1 MRLTRI
7 IVGIMV
13 MGSLAGGMTAC
24 LAGNAADDLSPLAVS
39 VVSSRP
45 DMVTGGDA
53 LVLVEAPEHD
63 LEQVSVTVNGSDI
76 TAMFRETCLPRD
88 AAVCLS
94 QIFIGLLLII

>member
-39 VVSSRP
+39 VISSRP

-53 LVLVEAPEHD
+53 LLLVEAPEHD
-63 LEQVSVTVNGSDI
+63 LEQVSLTVNGEGMGGI
-76 TAMFRETCLPRD
+76 YYLP
-88 AAVCLS
+88 
-94 QIFIGLLLII
+94 